1 MSEAT
6 VTAAAAGGSAALRVL
21 IVDDEPLARQR
32 LRSLLEAKIGRAH
45 V

>member
-1 MSEAT
+1 MT
-6 VTAAAAGGSAALRVL
+6 ALRTL

-32 LRSLLEAKIGRAH
+32 LRKLLQTFPTVEVVGDASDGRTAF